1 MIVKLAFDNIK
12 IKHFLYLVL
21 DTWISIGA
29 GASSGISHS
38 ELFIFSPFLWFS
50 QNLTDVLARALC
62 LWQVSLVATVFSWLM
77 ASVHMEHSS
86 PSSAIE
92 LTRTNLDKTN
102 MYSKICL
109 QRSQP
114 FINQIKWMRQESFD
128 IVRIKLAFWL
138 ILRPLMGKV
147 SVTKFSLLYYLSLV
161 ISWKE
166 KLAFDHCWS

>member
-92 LTRTNLDKTN
+92 LTRTNLDKTKYVFKDLSAE
-102 MYSKICL
+102 MVPTFHKS
-109 QRSQP
+109 
-114 FINQIKWMRQESFD
+114 NQMDEA
-128 IVRIKLAFWL
+128 RIFWHCMNQACIWL
-138 ILRPLMGKV
+138 ILQPLMGKV
-147 SVTKFSLLYYLSLV
+147 SVTKFSLLYN
-161 ISWKE
+161 
-166 KLAFDHCWS
+166 